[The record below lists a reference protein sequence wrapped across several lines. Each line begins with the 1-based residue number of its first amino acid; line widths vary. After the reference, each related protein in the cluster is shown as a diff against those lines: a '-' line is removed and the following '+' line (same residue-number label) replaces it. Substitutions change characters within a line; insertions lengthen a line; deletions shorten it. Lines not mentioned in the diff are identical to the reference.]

1 MGLAKLPALPA
12 AWHTCQDDFEDRAN
26 VPAPPQRLTYTW
38 TKPGG
43 ILQPTHQN
51 SPNKKGGN
59 KKKND
64 KKKNLESKKHQMFL
78 EQILNLPEA
87 SYGYFLDASCIC
99 CIQW

>member
-64 KKKNLESKKHQMFL
+64 KKKKSGK
-78 EQILNLPEA
+78 
-87 SYGYFLDASCIC
+87 
-99 CIQW
+99 